1 LQENQGF
8 EASAT
13 ASRKEGP
20 LLVPQTLATA
30 KAHLAE
36 LIETARRAVGEL
48 ESAPNKRDAEAVF
61 DAVRATAQAA
71 GFMEALTIVSPE
83 AATEMLGELDSLV
96 VLLDEIRKSRA
107 RAEHGSGSDSVAS

>member
-1 LQENQGF
+1 
-8 EASAT
+8 
-13 ASRKEGP
+13 
-20 LLVPQTLATA
+20 LVSHTLATA

-48 ESAPNKRDAEAVF
+48 EAAPNERDAEAVF

-83 AATEMLGELDSLV
+83 AATEMLGKLDSLV

-107 RAEHGSGSDSVAS
+107 RSEHGSGSDSVAS